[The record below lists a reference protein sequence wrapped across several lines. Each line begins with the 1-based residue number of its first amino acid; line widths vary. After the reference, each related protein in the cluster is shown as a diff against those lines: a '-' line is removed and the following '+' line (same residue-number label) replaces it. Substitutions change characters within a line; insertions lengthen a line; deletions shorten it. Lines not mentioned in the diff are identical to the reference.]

1 MVCVVVYTGKDSKI
15 ILNQGHY
22 SYKISSLE
30 KQMNRIF
37 AVQIMLVIA
46 LCATFTLINFGKLNK
61 DPNLPQYNIEESNY
75 KSVAAFSL
83 MSFFLMLMR
92 LVPLDLIIN
101 TEVGKIVVSKLIQ
114 ADAKM
119 IKIDDNN
126 GDLIACRV

>member
-1 MVCVVVYTGKDSKI
+1 
-15 ILNQGHY
+15 
-22 SYKISSLE
+22 
-30 KQMNRIF
+30 
-37 AVQIMLVIA
+37 
-46 LCATFTLINFGKLNK
+46 
-61 DPNLPQYNIEESNY
+61 
-75 KSVAAFSL
+75 
-83 MSFFLMLMR
+83 MLMR